1 MQSIPVDGT
10 RLGTMT
16 CIVAPEARVA
26 NRETGEIKT
35 NRDGTPVFTV
45 GVAVRQE
52 GRRASI
58 IEISVTGEPVGI
70 TEGVR
75 VEVAGL
81 TAFSWA
87 MGDRHGLSFRADT
100 ITRALPGVPAAPPA
114 TAPASGASR
123 KGGES

>member
-16 CIVAPEARVA
+16 CIVAPEVRIA
-26 NRETGEIKT
+26 NRETGEVKKD
-35 NRDGTPVFTV
+35 RDGQTVYTV

-52 GRRASI
+52 QRRASL
-58 IEISVTGEPVGI
+58 IEISVSGEPVGV

-75 VEVAGL
+75 VAVTGL

-87 MGDRHGLSFRADT
+87 MGDRHGLSFRADS
-100 ITRALPGVPAAPPA
+100 ITPAPAAPA
-114 TAPASGASR
+114 APAASAAGR
-123 KGGES
+123 KGGDA

>member
-26 NRETGEIKT
+26 NRETGEVRKD
-35 NRDGTPVFTV
+35 RDGQTVYTV
-45 GVAVRQE
+45 GVAVRQD

-58 IEISVTGEPVGI
+58 IEISVSGEPAGVV
-70 TEGVR
+70 EGVQ
-75 VEVAGL
+75 VHVTGL

-87 MGDRHGLSFRADT
+87 MGDRHGLSFRADS
-100 ITRALPGVPAAPPA
+100 ITPAPAPAAPA
-114 TAPASGASR
+114 ASR
-123 KGGES
+123 KGSDS

>member
-16 CIVAPEARVA
+16 CIVAPEVRIA
-26 NRETGEIKT
+26 NRETGEIKKD
-35 NRDGTPVFTV
+35 RDGQTVYTV

-52 GRRASI
+52 QRRASL
-58 IEISVTGEPVGI
+58 IEISVSGEPAGV

-75 VEVAGL
+75 VTVTGL

-87 MGDRHGLSFRADT
+87 MGDRHGLSFRADS
-100 ITRALPGVPAAPPA
+100 ITPAPAAPTA
-114 TAPASGASR
+114 SAPAAAASGR
-123 KGGES
+123 KGGDA